1 MTRNILLLFSL
12 VFLFSCVSEEEDE
25 QAPDFTVLGITS
37 VTIND
42 KQFKVQED
50 GALLDREGDK
60 LIIIRGTSYTKSLK
74 QSQVDYSVALES
86 YRESTVSVESKY
98 SDTNI
103 SVNRAVGDKNIVTY
117 TVDVKRSGY
126 KEHLIYTF
134 LFWVMPS

>member
-1 MTRNILLLFSL
+1 MLFSL

-74 QSQVDYSVALES
+74 KSQVDYSVALES
-86 YRESTVSVESKY
+86 YWESTVSVESKY

-103 SVNRAVGDKNIVTY
+103 SVNRTVGDKNIVTY

-126 KEHLIYTF
+126 KEHLISTF